1 MSIFGD
7 ETITPPSA
15 SPEAGQEA
23 NGAVDPEHEEPDFN
37 DDDPEQQEE
46 QQADPDEDEGED
58 ESEDEPSPDD
68 GQGGKLILGKFKSQ
82 DELARAYLNLQRQF
96 TQERQRQAQT
106 QNQQSQLPAQQPQAG
121 QPDLNQVFW
130 ERFKTDPIGAIQ
142 AVALYVAQQQTAPI
156 LERQVTATVS
166 QNLAAVARE
175 YRQLQTQEGMKQLYE
190 RVAEIAEELGNPQL
204 AQQPTLRVLRMA
216 ASELWGDTKAQV
228 YQKAKQAGRAEAER
242 TRQAKQGLGVQGV
255 AAKRQ
260 PDTPKTPEQEIMDGL
275 LSAAQDGGLF
285 G

>member
-23 NGAVDPEHEEPDFN
+23 VGAVDPEQSNPDF
-37 DDDPEQQEE
+37 DDPEEQQDER
-46 QQADPDEDEGED
+46 QADPDEDED
-58 ESEDEPSPDD
+58 DPSPDGTGQD
-68 GQGGKLILGKFKSQ
+68 GNLILGKFKSV
-82 DELARAYLNLQRQF
+82 DDLAKAYLNLQRQF

-106 QNQQSQLPAQQPQAG
+106 QNPQPQPPAQQQTG
-121 QPDLNQVFW
+121 QPDLNKVFW
-130 ERFKTDPIGAIQ
+130 DRFKVDPIGAIQ

-190 RVAEIAEELGNPQL
+190 RVAEIAEEIGNPQL